1 MAIPDEGPPDMAEP
15 TPIAV
20 DLPITLGQFV
30 KLAGLA
36 DTGGDAKQLVAAG
49 LVRVNAQVEKRRG
62 HKLVPGDIVAA
73 QGAAVQV
80 VVRSGGPRSGDPR
93 FGGLKLPRGSGD

>member
-1 MAIPDEGPPDMAEP
+1 MAKSGEAPPEMAAP

-36 DTGGDAKQLVAAG
+36 DTGGDAKRLVVAG
-49 LVRVNAQVEKRRG
+49 LVQVNARVEKRRG
-62 HKLVPGDIVAA
+62 HKLGPGDIVAT
-73 QGAAVQV
+73 QEAAAEV
-80 VVRSGGPRSGDPR
+80 VLRSGGSRSGASR
-93 FGGLKLPRGSGD
+93 FGGPKPPCASGE

>member
-1 MAIPDEGPPDMAEP
+1 VAVP

-36 DTGGDAKQLVAAG
+36 GTGGEAKILVSSE
-49 LVRVNAQVEKRRG
+49 LVLVNGRIETRRG
-62 HKLVPGDIVAA
+62 HKLAAGDIVEVGGQRA
-73 QGAAVQV
+73 Q
-80 VVRSGGPRSGDPR
+80 VRPESEPPEPPRPAKPMGRLEQS
-93 FGGLKLPRGSGD
+93 

>member
-1 MAIPDEGPPDMAEP
+1 MAISGEAPPEMAEP

-30 KLAGLA
+30 KLAGMA
-36 DTGGDAKQLVAAG
+36 GTGGDAKQLVVAG

-73 QGAAVQV
+73 QGAAAEVT
-80 VVRSGGPRSGDPR
+80 VRTGGPRSGDPR
-93 FGGLKLPRGSGD
+93 LRGLTLSRGSGD